1 MSLPPQQHPVAAET
15 LRRFAS
21 ALDAQAFDKAIG
33 LFTENAEYSVFL
45 RHNYEHSGVLSL
57 ISEDVPAL
65 RNRCS
70 MHRTGPLDVVR
81 HVVGLADISPG
92 KEQDIVTATA
102 NFTASYSGRHVFA
115 GEYRAQ
121 LKNVGGDWLIDQLL
135 VLLDGDHVPAAIRT
149 PI

>member
-1 MSLPPQQHPVAAET
+1 MSPFAQQDSAAAEI
-15 LRRFAS
+15 LYRFTS
-21 ALDAQAFDKAIG
+21 AIDDQAFDKAIA
-33 LFTENAEYSVFL
+33 LFTESPEYSVFL

-70 MHRTGPLDVVR
+70 MHRTGPIDAVR
-81 HVVGLADISPG
+81 HVIAPANIAQG

-102 NFTASYSGRHVFA
+102 NFTATYSGRHTFS

-121 LKNVGGDWLIDQLL
+121 LKRVDGGWLIDQLL
-135 VLLDGDHVPAAIRT
+135 VLLDGDDVPAAIRT